1 MRQISDVINAMI
13 EYYSGDVRRISHF
26 LKVYAYVK
34 TIGELEGLEKET
46 REILEV
52 TAVVHDIGIK
62 VSERKYNS
70 SAGNYQQIEGPL
82 VAEPM
87 LLKLGY
93 DKAFVKRVCYLIAHH
108 HTYHNITEKDYQI
121 LVESDFLVN
130 LDEDKASE
138 ETIKNVY
145 RNIFRTETG
154 KTILQNVFRLKPQ
167 A

>member
-1 MRQISDVINAMI
+1 MRQIGDVIHAMI
-13 EYYSGDVRRISHF
+13 EYYSGDVRRISHL
-26 LKVYAYVK
+26 LKVYAYAK
-34 TIGELEGLEKET
+34 TIGELEGLDTET

-70 SAGNYQQIEGPL
+70 SAGNYQQIEGPI

-87 LLKLGY
+87 LLELGY
-93 DKAFVKRVCYLIAHH
+93 ERAFVKRVCYLIAHH
-108 HTYHNITEKDYQI
+108 HTYTNITEKDYQI
-121 LVESDFLVN
+121 LVEADFLVN

-138 ETIKNVY
+138 ETVRNVY
-145 RNIFRTETG
+145 RNIFRTESG
-154 KTILQNVFRLKPQ
+154 KTILQNVFRLKLQ

>member
-1 MRQISDVINAMI
+1 MKQIGDVINAMI

-26 LKVYAYVK
+26 LKVYAYAK
-34 TIGELEGLEKET
+34 TIGELEGLDREA

-70 SAGNYQQIEGPL
+70 SAGNYQQIEGPI

-87 LLKLGY
+87 LAKLGY
-93 DKAFVKRVCYLIAHH
+93 DKAFIKRVCYLIAHH

-154 KTILQNVFRLKPQ
+154 KSILQNVFRLKVQ
-167 A
+167 V